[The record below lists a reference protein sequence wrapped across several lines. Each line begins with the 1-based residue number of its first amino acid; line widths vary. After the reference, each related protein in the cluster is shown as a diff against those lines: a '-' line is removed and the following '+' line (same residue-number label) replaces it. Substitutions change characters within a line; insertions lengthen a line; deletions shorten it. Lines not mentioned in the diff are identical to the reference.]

1 MKKIKFDY
9 SWVIIGICFLMIMTS
24 LGLCSSGRTH
34 YLTAITKALDI
45 PRSAFSINDTFRFV
59 TTTVINLYLGK
70 LIAKFGTKKLICAGI
85 ISLIIFALLNSVATS
100 LVTFY
105 VASIF
110 LGLGLSWAGTV
121 MASTVVHK
129 WCKNNVG
136 TITGITLSAN
146 GIGGALAVQ
155 ILTPIIFMEDNPFGY
170 RISYRL
176 VAVILTVML
185 AIVVFLY
192 RDFPKDGDTAV
203 VKKKKARG
211 AGWVGMSYADGKR
224 KPYFYILIICV
235 FITGISLQG
244 LSGIAVPHMYD
255 VGIDVGFVAM
265 LSSIGGLL
273 LAGSKLTTGFMYDRL
288 GMRMVMTIGLVSSVL
303 SVFGLIMLSNS
314 PVGKAIA
321 FSRNLLSSLALPLET
336 VMLPLYASEFFGN
349 RDFDRFTGI
358 LAAAN
363 YAGFAF
369 GSPLGNFFFDTFG
382 NYNVAF
388 AVFGTSMLFVTVA
401 MEIALTHANRDK
413 RKILAQYEN
422 ETIPQV

>member
-34 YLTAITKALDI
+34 YLTAITKALNI
-45 PRSAFSINDTFRFV
+45 PRGAFSINDTFRFV

-85 ISLIIFALLNSVATS
+85 VSLIIFALLNSVATS

-146 GIGGALAVQ
+146 GIGGAIAVQ
-155 ILTPIIFMEDNPFGY
+155 ILTPIIFMEGDPFGY

-176 VAVILTVML
+176 VAIILAVML
-185 AIVVFLY
+185 AIVIFLY
-192 RDFPKDGDTAV
+192 RDFPKDEGNDV
-203 VKKKKARG
+203 VKKKKKARG
-211 AGWVGMSYADGKR
+211 AGWVGMSYEDGKR
-224 KPYFYILIICV
+224 KPYFYVLIVCV

-255 VGIDVGFVAM
+255 VGIDVSFVAM

-273 LAGSKLTTGFMYDRL
+273 LAASKLTTGFMYDRL
-288 GMRMVMTIGLVSSVL
+288 GMRIVMTIGLISSVL
-303 SVFGLIMLSNS
+303 SVFGLIFLSNS
-314 PVGKAIA
+314 PIGRVIA
-321 FSRNLLSSLALPLET
+321 FSRNILSSLALPLET

-349 RDFDRFTGI
+349 RDFDRFTGV

-369 GSPLGNFFFDTFG
+369 GAPLGNFFFDTFG

-388 AVFGTSMLFVTVA
+388 AVFGVSMLFVTVA
-401 MEIALTHANRDK
+401 MEIALTHANQD
-413 RKILAQYEN
+413 RKIILEQIEA
-422 ETIPQV
+422 

>member
-9 SWVIIGICFLMIMTS
+9 SWVIVGICFMMIMTS

-45 PRSAFSINDTFRFV
+45 PRGAFSINDTFRFV
-59 TTTVINLYLGK
+59 TTTVVNLYLGK

-105 VASIF
+105 LASIF

-146 GIGGALAVQ
+146 GIGGAIAVQ
-155 ILTPIIFMEDNPFGY
+155 LLTPIIFMEGNPFGY

-176 VAVILTVML
+176 VAIILAVML
-185 AIVVFLY
+185 AIIIFLY
-192 RDFPKDGDTAV
+192 RDFPKDESLTVG
-203 VKKKKARG
+203 KKKKARG
-211 AGWVGMSYADGKR
+211 EVWVGMSYEDGKK
-224 KPYFYILIICV
+224 KPYFYILIVCV

-244 LSGIAVPHMYD
+244 LGGIAVPHMYD

-265 LSSIGGLL
+265 LSSIGSLL
-273 LAGSKLTTGFMYDRL
+273 LAASKLTTGFIYDKF
-288 GMRMVMTIGLVSSVL
+288 GMRIIMTIGLVSSVL
-303 SVFGLIMLSNS
+303 SVFGLIFLSNS
-314 PVGKAIA
+314 PTGRVIA
-321 FSRNLLSSLALPLET
+321 FSRNLLSSLAMPLET
-336 VMLPLYASEFFGN
+336 VMLPLYVSEFFGN
-349 RDFDRFTGI
+349 RDFDRFTGV

-369 GSPLGNFFFDTFG
+369 GAPLGNFFFDTFG
-382 NYNVAF
+382 SYAPAF
-388 AVFGTSMLFVTVA
+388 AVFGISMLLVTVA
-401 MEIALTHANRDK
+401 MEIALTRANRDRK
-413 RKILAQYEN
+413 KILAEIS
-422 ETIPQV
+422 EAG